1 MFFFVNFEALQNT
14 CKYNLLASS
23 YYSCI
28 VFVQCILST
37 IMLLKFS
44 ENLIL
49 EVEKLTQQQNLLRKK
64 LLKDHADFEKV
75 IKNEEIKNQE
85 LVREIEQ
92 WRKKFKATKIVRK
105 YYCN

>member
-1 MFFFVNFEALQNT
+1 
-14 CKYNLLASS
+14 
-23 YYSCI
+23 
-28 VFVQCILST
+28 
-37 IMLLKFS
+37 MLLKFS

-64 LLKDHADFEKV
+64 LLKDHADFEKI